1 MMRYFLVVVMLLCLV
16 SVEAQGFGGQNGT
29 DFSGRGR
36 RLVPSTPGV
45 AASYNEKPDPNVLS
59 LERSS
64 VYQEMFELDVFGK
77 EVLRSY
83 LKDYYTVLLAIQDD
97 QDMVIDDKRK
107 KAELEKKKFESQL
120 RDILTEEQVVKII
133 AEEESGRTDKKVEKE
148 KKKER
153 KKKRRNKGDR

>member
-1 MMRYFLVVVMLLCLV
+1 MRYFIVIVMMLSLV
-16 SVEAQGFGGQNGT
+16 SVEAQGYGNPYGN
-29 DFSGRGR
+29 SGRR
-36 RLVPSTPGV
+36 RSSVPAPPQTNQGSP
-45 AASYNEKPDPNVLS
+45 EKPDPNILS

-97 QDMVIDDKRK
+97 KDMVIDDKRK

-133 AEEESGRTDKKVEKE
+133 AEEESGRTQKLVAKKQ
-148 KKKER
+148 KKER
-153 KKKRRNKGDR
+153 KKKRKNKGDK

>member
-1 MMRYFLVVVMLLCLV
+1 MMRYFIVAVMMLCLA
-16 SVEAQGFGGQNGT
+16 SVEAQGYGNPYGN
-29 DFSGRGR
+29 SGRR
-36 RLVPSTPGV
+36 RSTVPAPPQGSQ
-45 AASYNEKPDPNVLS
+45 AAPEKPDPNLLS
-59 LERSS
+59 LDRSNI
-64 VYQEMFELDVFGK
+64 YQEMFELDVFGK

-97 QDMVIDDKRK
+97 KNMAIDAKRK

-133 AEEESGRTDKKVEKE
+133 AEEESGRTGKKVAKE

-153 KKKRRNKGDR
+153 KKRRKNKGNE

>member
-1 MMRYFLVVVMLLCLV
+1 MMLSLV
-16 SVEAQGFGGQNGT
+16 SVEAQGYGNPYGN
-29 DFSGRGR
+29 SGRR
-36 RLVPSTPGV
+36 QSTIPNSPQGSQ
-45 AASYNEKPDPNVLS
+45 ASVEKPDPNILS

-97 QDMVIDDKRK
+97 KDMVIDDKRK

-133 AEEESGRTDKKVEKE
+133 AEEESGRTQKLVAKKQ
-148 KKKER
+148 KKER
-153 KKKRRNKGDR
+153 KKKRKNKGDK